1 MADSG
6 IPGHDPCHPSPAG
19 TAFRTETRHPHA
31 RKSVG
36 SLDKK
41 RERDRRAQQNL
52 RTKRQERIQELEQRL
67 VTLEDKA
74 RKSRCLCD
82 RLSWEN
88 RLLRTRQHAIRH
100 MVASW
105 GGPED
110 CLFREPSLISAEVS
124 LGDAGDRGAVS
135 VPPPAAGISEA
146 ESAALTVMGSGRSS
160 PEATASSVSPPYFP
174 TDPAIPRW
182 QATPFH
188 EDDDVIMTDCFRF
201 WLQRP
206 DLVESSPE
214 SPAPLDLLYGS
225 KRNFLANV
233 IHEATRKWPCRD
245 PERLAGGWLCYHFIK
260 WIICPTQA
268 AYALLQPWQ
277 LPVEEQLQKK
287 HPYFIDLLWWP
298 GLRANMINMQHRYD
312 LADAFALF
320 TCCVKVR
327 WPWGKNM
334 LEPGEDGQF
343 RILPDFYK
351 TFTSIEGWGLTDE
364 LMTRYP
370 AIVDGLDVESIRF
383 QIA

>member
-6 IPGHDPCHPSPAG
+6 IPGHAV
-19 TAFRTETRHPHA
+19 TALRAETRRPHA

-36 SLDKK
+36 SIDKK

-67 VTLEDKA
+67 LIFEDQA
-74 RKSRCLCD
+74 RRSRCICD

-88 RLLRTRQHAIRH
+88 KLLRTRQNAIRH

-105 GGPED
+105 GPED
-110 CLFREPSLISAEVS
+110 CLFSEPSFISAEAA
-124 LGDAGDRGAVS
+124 LGDAGNGGLVP
-135 VPPPAAGISEA
+135 VPPPAAVISEP
-146 ESAALTVMGSGRSS
+146 ESAALTTIGLGRNSPEGTASPPPSS
-160 PEATASSVSPPYFP
+160 PTE
-174 TDPAIPRW
+174 PAIPRW
-182 QATPFH
+182 QVTPFH
-188 EDDDVIMTDCFRF
+188 EDGDAIMTDCFGF

-225 KRNFLANV
+225 KINFLANV
-233 IHEATRKWPCRD
+233 IHEALRKWPCRD

-268 AYALLQPWQ
+268 AYSLLQPWQ

-287 HPYFIDLLWWP
+287 HPYFIDLLWLP

-327 WPWGKNM
+327 WPWGKNI

-351 TFTSIEGWGLTDE
+351 TFTRIDGWGLTDE

-370 AIVDGLDVESIRF
+370 AIVDGLDIESIRF
-383 QIA
+383 QVA